1 MEKAGTHDMA
11 RIYIELTEEV
21 FGEKRTL
28 LRKTDA
34 QKAFGFSR
42 RQADRIF
49 GANKELTVVDIAR
62 RVSASK

>member
-11 RIYIELTEEV
+11 RIYLELTEEV

-28 LRKTDA
+28 LRKADA
-34 QKAFGFSR
+34 QKALGFSR

-49 GANKELTVVDIAR
+49 GGNKELTVVDIAR
-62 RVSASK
+62 RVSASR